1 MANPRGLR
9 NNNPL
14 NIRRRRSKWLG
25 EVDSL
30 NGRRDRS
37 FCQFS
42 SLTYGYRAAA
52 KQLRKYQTSLK
63 CKTLAQFI
71 HRWAP
76 TSENNTQG
84 YIDRVAKALAEVTGR
99 QISGETTLDL
109 VHDKRLLKQLII
121 AMHEVE
127 NGQLPTPTEMQAID
141 QALSML

>member
-1 MANPRGLR
+1 MATPRGIR

-14 NIRRRRSKWLG
+14 NIRRSPSKWLG
-25 EVDSL
+25 EVDL
-30 NGRRDRS
+30 INGHRDPA
-37 FCQFS
+37 FCQFRS
-42 SLTYGYRAAA
+42 PVYGYRAAA
-52 KQLRKYQTSLK
+52 KQLRKYQTSHK

-76 TSENNTQG
+76 TNENNTQG
-84 YIDRVAKALAEVTGR
+84 YIDRVAKALAEVTG
-99 QISGETTLDL
+99 QPISGETTLDL

-127 NGQLPTPTEMQAID
+127 NGKLPTPTEMQAID